1 MSTKI
6 YDFIGIG
13 IGPFN
18 LGLAALSSS
27 VKDLDCLFLDQQ
39 EEFQWHPGMLINNTT
54 LQVPFLADLVTMA
67 DPTNRFSFLNYL
79 KENNRIY
86 QFYIRENFFL
96 LRNEYNEYCRWAVSN
111 LPSCLFSHRVERIA
125 YAEGI
130 YILYVTDLKR
140 GDIKT
145 FRSRRLVLGTGTSP
159 FLPEIA
165 SGIQSD
171 RVFHTSSYLKNKSKT
186 QKSRSISIIGSGQ
199 SAAEIFYDLLTDQ
212 ENHGYSLNWYTRSDR
227 FFPMEYSKLT
237 LELTSP
243 DFLDH
248 FYHLPQQKKDQLVP
262 KQKSLYKGINYS
274 LINDIY
280 DELYRQSLNRNKPDV
295 KLHPGVTLTGLKD
308 TGNAFVVDFNHPVQ
322 EVNFQEQSEVVIL
335 ATGYCYK
342 EPAFLEGIKDR
353 IRRDEKNRYIVSR
366 GFAIDHYERGIFVQN
381 AELHTHGFVTPDL
394 GMAGLHNATILNQIL
409 GKEHFV
415 LEKKIAF
422 QTFGA
427 PVKEPAETNLMLDEA
442 VC

>member
-1 MSTKI
+1 MSKKI

-27 VKDLDCLFLDQQ
+27 VGDLECLFFDQRP
-39 EEFQWHPGMLINNTT
+39 EFQWHPGMLIHNTT

-67 DPTNRFSFLNYL
+67 DPTNPLSFLNYL

-86 QFYIRENFFL
+86 QFYIREKFFL
-96 LRNEYNEYCRWAVSN
+96 LRNEYNQYCRWAISK
-111 LPSCLFSHRVERIA
+111 LPSCLFSHSVEKID
-125 YAEGI
+125 YVEGV
-130 YILYVTDLKR
+130 YILNVSDLKNN
-140 GDIKT
+140 KVNT
-145 FRSRRLVLGTGTSP
+145 FQCRRLVLGTGTSP
-159 FLPEIA
+159 SIPDIA
-165 SGIQSD
+165 ANVSGD
-171 RVFHTSSYLKNKSKT
+171 NVFHTSGYLQQKSKA
-186 QKSRSISIIGSGQ
+186 QKSRSIAVIGSGQ

-212 ENHGYSLNWYTRSDR
+212 ESHDYTISWYTRSDR

-248 FYHLPQQKKDQLVP
+248 FYHLPQGRKDQLVP

-274 LINDIY
+274 LINEIY
-280 DELYRQSLNRNKPDV
+280 DELYKQSLNGKPKV
-295 KLHPGVTLTGLKD
+295 KMCPGVALTGLKKA
-308 TGNAFVVDFNHPVQ
+308 GNVFEMDFHHSVQ
-322 EVNFQEQSEVVIL
+322 EADFKEQSEVVIL

-342 EPAFLEGIKDR
+342 QPAFLEGIKDR
-353 IRRDEKNRYIVSR
+353 IRRDEKNRYVVSR
-366 GFAIDHYERGIFVQN
+366 EFAIDHEEREIYVQN

-394 GMAGLHNATILNQIL
+394 GMAALHNATILNQVL
-409 GKEHFV
+409 GREQFI
-415 LEKKIAF
+415 LEKQTAF
-422 QTFGA
+422 QTFGV
-427 PVKEPAETNLMLDEA
+427 PVKEFVESKIILNEA